1 MQTTR
6 TRRSTRAALAVLAAG
21 AALALAAVPS
31 TAADGTSATDTPRFL
46 EPAELPPHATSLW
59 YGSDVTAGQPEV
71 PPLCVGDALPSI
83 SSHRLFWTDLDT
95 TAVQVTVVEPDEQR
109 AAAFAALLRK
119 KLADC
124 AQTLMEQYPDITAT
138 QKYYGK
144 QLVEEGAEVFGV
156 HTVGGW
162 GASDINLLS
171 VGRDG
176 RTVTVVRW
184 GQMGDF
190 EQAQVGDF
198 WATTVRA
205 VNKLY

>member
-1 MQTTR
+1 MRITR
-6 TRRSTRAALAVLAAG
+6 TRRGTRAALSVLAAG

-31 TAADGTSATDTPRFL
+31 AAATGTAAADTPGFL
-46 EPAELPPHATSLW
+46 DPAELPPHATSLW

-71 PPLCVGDALPSI
+71 PPLCVGDALPSV

-95 TAVQVTVVEPDEQR
+95 TAVQVTVVEQDEQR

-119 KLADC
+119 KLANC
-124 AQTLMEQYPDITAT
+124 AKTLMEQYPDVTAS

-156 HTVGGW
+156 HTVSGW
-162 GASDINLLS
+162 GASDINLVS

-176 RTVTVVRW
+176 RTVTVVKW
-184 GQMGDF
+184 GQMGGF
-190 EQAQVGDF
+190 PQAQVGDF
-198 WATTVRA
+198 WATTVKA